1 MKRVLVIDDDAPV
14 LRHFLVVLTQSQK
27 YEVTA
32 LRDGAEALKTI
43 EGKSFDAVLLDM
55 AMPGVN
61 GRELLRRIRERHP
74 ETAVIIITGVED
86 AQLAAESMHGGA
98 FAYLHKPVR
107 EEELLSTLDQGLEA
121 MASRSAVTTVGHDAP
136 PARNQKTGPTAP
148 SIPSADS
155 PLFS

>member
-14 LRHFLVVLTQSQK
+14 LRHFMVVLTQSQK
-27 YEVTA
+27 YEITA
-32 LRDGAEALKTI
+32 LRDGAKALKTI
-43 EGKSFDAVLLDM
+43 EGSCFDAVLLDM

-86 AQLAAESMHGGA
+86 ARLAAESMQLGA
-98 FAYLHKPVR
+98 FAYLHKPVG
-107 EEELLSTLDQGLEA
+107 EEELLYTLDRALDV
-121 MASRSAVTTVGHDAP
+121 STSHPAVTTVEDAAA
-136 PARNQKTGPTAP
+136 PARSEKALPTGP
-148 SIPSADS
+148 SVSSADL